1 MSQPPSPPQGAS
13 GERRGRPPWEPSE
26 PPPGLDQPAPDPDQA
41 LSAADGGD
49 PPGRPSWQ
57 PSERP
62 PSRGEPPWQAA
73 PPPPPAPTS
82 LPAPPHAPTPQSLSA
97 ADRDRG
103 RNEPPWGPPPTP
115 TPPPPTPPPS
125 APHPSAPHPSAPHPS
140 APPLSGPGLASG
152 QGPAPF
158 LREVRPPARRP
169 GPGAGDLTRRQ
180 GTFTG
185 RITRDGSSGFPV
197 EAGRYQ
203 LYASLACPWSQ
214 RALIVCRLLG
224 LDRVIGLTLTDPVT
238 DENGSRLGDH
248 DPGDPLTG
256 ARYLADLYRATD
268 PGYPGPYTLPLIW
281 DQRTRTVVTNDVAD
295 ITVMLE
301 TEFRQYHRPG
311 SPDLYPLTRR
321 RDIES
326 LATLIYHTVNYG
338 VYRAGQA
345 TDQASYEQAVDALF
359 TTFDALEER
368 LAGRRFLLGAQL
380 TETDIRLYPTLAR
393 FDAVYYQLFNC
404 NLRRLTDYPHLWGYA
419 RDLYSQP
426 GFGETTDL
434 SQIKRH
440 YYLSAE
446 WDNRSQI
453 IPIGPLINWNEPHGR
468 ARLSA

>member
-1 MSQPPSPPQGAS
+1 MPGAWSPN
-13 GERRGRPPWEPSE
+13 
-26 PPPGLDQPAPDPDQA
+26 
-41 LSAADGGD
+41 
-49 PPGRPSWQ
+49 
-57 PSERP
+57 
-62 PSRGEPPWQAA
+62 
-73 PPPPPAPTS
+73 
-82 LPAPPHAPTPQSLSA
+82 

-103 RNEPPWGPPPTP
+103 RSEPPWAPPLA
-115 TPPPPTPPPS
+115 PPPS
-125 APHPSAPHPSAPHPS
+125 AEPPFAPARS
-140 APPLSGPGLASG
+140 APPPTGPGQAPRLA
-152 QGPAPF
+152 QAPF
-158 LREVRPPARRP
+158 LREAGLPARRTET
-169 GPGAGDLTRRQ
+169 GAGDLTRRQ

-185 RITRDGSSGFPV
+185 QITRDSSSGFPV

-238 DENGSRLGDH
+238 DEGGWRLGGR
-248 DPGDPLTG
+248 DPADPLTG
-256 ARYLADLYRATD
+256 ARHLADLYRTTD

-281 DQRTRTVVTNDVAD
+281 DQRTRTVVTNDVTD

-301 TEFRQYHRPG
+301 TEFRQFHRPG

-326 LATLIYHTVNYG
+326 LATLIHHTVNYG
-338 VYRAGQA
+338 VYRARQA
-345 TDQASYEQAVDALF
+345 TDQASYDQAVDALF

-368 LAGRRFLLGAQL
+368 LAGRRFLLGSQL

-404 NLRRLTDYPHLWGYA
+404 NLRRLTDYPHLWGYT

-434 SQIKRH
+434 GQIKQH
-440 YYLSAE
+440 YYLSDE
-446 WDNRSQI
+446 WDNRSHI
-453 IPIGPLINWNEPHGR
+453 IPIGPTINWNEPHGR

>member
-1 MSQPPSPPQGAS
+1 MPRSWLP
-13 GERRGRPPWEPSE
+13 
-26 PPPGLDQPAPDPDQA
+26 
-41 LSAADGGD
+41 AAD
-49 PPGRPSWQ
+49 
-57 PSERP
+57 
-62 PSRGEPPWQAA
+62 
-73 PPPPPAPTS
+73 
-82 LPAPPHAPTPQSLSA
+82 L
-97 ADRDRG
+97 DRG
-103 RNEPPWGPPPTP
+103 RNEPPWGPPP
-115 TPPPPTPPPS
+115 
-125 APHPSAPHPSAPHPS
+125 
-140 APPLSGPGLASG
+140 
-152 QGPAPF
+152 
-158 LREVRPPARRP
+158 ARRP
-169 GPGAGDLTRRQ
+169 APGASDLTRRQ
-180 GTFTG
+180 GSFTG
-185 RITRDGSSGFPV
+185 QITRDGSSGFPV

-238 DENGSRLGDH
+238 DENGWRLGDRGPG
-248 DPGDPLTG
+248 DPGPGDPLTG

-281 DQRTRTVVTNDVAD
+281 DQRTRSVVTNDVTD

-326 LATLIYHTVNYG
+326 LATLIHHTVNDG

-345 TDQASYEQAVDALF
+345 TDQASYDQAVDALF

-419 RDLYSQP
+419 RDLFSQP

-434 SQIKRH
+434 DQIKRH
-440 YYLSAE
+440 YYLSSE
-446 WDNRSQI
+446 WDNRSHI
-453 IPIGPLINWNEPHGR
+453 VPIGPLINWKEPHGR